1 MDEHS
6 DDVKAAKK
14 MEFGSSGSAQER
26 RRKRLEIAT
35 QSVFDQ
41 PSDEGGG
48 DKTGTKKARA
58 LLLAA
63 RSKTKGGAFSSP
75 SSASSSRTGRRT
87 GVVRTGVVRTDR
99 LRDSLGIKTLG
110 KNIST

>member
-6 DDVKAAKK
+6 DDIKAAKK
-14 MEFGSSGSAQER
+14 MEFGPSGSAQER

-35 QSVFDQ
+35 QSVFDR

-48 DKTGTKKARA
+48 EKLTGTKKARA

-63 RSKTKGGAFSSP
+63 RSKTRGGAFSSP
-75 SSASSSRTGRRT
+75 SSKSSSRTGRT
-87 GVVRTGVVRTDR
+87 SVVRTEC
-99 LRDSLGIKTLG
+99 LRGSLGIKTLG
-110 KNIST
+110 KNVST